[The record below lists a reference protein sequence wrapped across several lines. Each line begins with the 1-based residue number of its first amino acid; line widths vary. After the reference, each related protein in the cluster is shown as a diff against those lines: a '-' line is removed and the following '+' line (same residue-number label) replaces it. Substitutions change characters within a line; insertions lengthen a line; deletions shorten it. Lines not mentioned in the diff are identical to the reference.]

1 MYSRSQN
8 ALILSTTS
16 SFFLW
21 GIIAT
26 IGPLSLSFPFLS
38 GVSVPIRTLILST
51 GPVFVL
57 LGNLSM
63 GYFADR
69 VGRKTVFITT
79 MISYSIGVIA
89 ITFANTLP
97 MLLVGLI
104 LSQFGV
110 GGEEP
115 SSLALVAED
124 FDAKKRASV
133 LTLVANFSNIGSF
146 FISGI
151 FIVAASATTSLTGLF
166 NIIFPSDFA
175 LSDDLFRFVL
185 LLSSIV
191 LVGIMVY
198 SRIRIPES
206 YRWLNY
212 KGRKEQGLK
221 VKQSLNLEGSEN
233 NIQHKS
239 KFISMFFLVSM
250 AISQYL
256 TFGLMAYIIG
266 PTEFS
271 GSESSELIFYALLGA
286 SIAGFIAMPLV
297 SRNRKSYTFYAYM
310 GGFLSMVVIFA
321 LVNYLSN
328 LLIFIPLLIVN
339 MAFSEF
345 AWASRTTLEP
355 ELLAI
360 KHRSFGIGIIRMFP
374 MILYIVSISLTAN
387 FSIYQFILYN
397 LGLWSLGAL
406 GAAIWMFY
414 GTETRNISLD
424 Y

>member
-1 MYSRSQN
+1 MYSRSQRS
-8 ALILSTTS
+8 LILSSTS

-38 GVSVPIRTLILST
+38 GVSVITRTIILST

-57 LGNLSM
+57 VGNLSM
-63 GYFADR
+63 GYLADR
-69 VGRKTVFITT
+69 IGRKTVFITT

-89 ITFANTLP
+89 ITFANNLP
-97 MLLVGLI
+97 VLLIGLV

-115 SSLALVAED
+115 SSIALVAED
-124 FDAKKRASV
+124 FDAKKRASI

-151 FIVAASATTSLTGLF
+151 FIVAASATTSLTGIF
-166 NIIFPSDFA
+166 SIIFPSDFA
-175 LSDDLFRFVL
+175 LSDDLFRLVL

-198 SRIRIPES
+198 SRLRIPES
-206 YRWLNY
+206 FRWLNY
-212 KGRKEQGLK
+212 KGRNEQGSK
-221 VKQSLNLEGSEN
+221 VKSGLNLDGVEEN
-233 NIQHKS
+233 MPMKPG
-239 KFISMFFLVSM
+239 FISMFFLISM

-266 PTEFS
+266 PTEFA
-271 GSESSELIFYALLGA
+271 GSESSVLIFYALLGA
-286 SIAGFIAMPLV
+286 SVAGFIAMPLV

-310 GGFLSMVVIFA
+310 GGFFSMVVIFA

-345 AWASRTTLEP
+345 AWASRTSLEP
-355 ELLAI
+355 ELLATR
-360 KHRSFGIGIIRMFP
+360 HRSFGIGIIRMFP
-374 MILYIVSISLTAN
+374 MVLYIVSISITAN
-387 FSIYQFILYN
+387 FGIYQFILYN

-406 GAAIWMFY
+406 GAIIWRFY

>member
-1 MYSRSQN
+1 MYSRSQKS
-8 ALILSTTS
+8 LILSSTA

-38 GVSVPIRTLILST
+38 NISVTTRTLILST

-57 LGNLSM
+57 VGNLSM
-63 GYFADR
+63 GFLADR
-69 VGRKTVFITT
+69 IGRKTVFIGT
-79 MISYSIGVIA
+79 MVSYSIGVIA
-89 ITFANTLP
+89 ITFANNLP
-97 MLLVGLI
+97 VLLIGLV

-124 FDAKKRASV
+124 FDAKKRASI

-151 FIVAASATTSLTGLF
+151 FIVAASATTSLTPLF
-166 NIIFPSDFA
+166 LKIFPSDFA

-185 LLSSIV
+185 LLSSMV
-191 LVGIMVY
+191 LVGMMVY

-206 YRWLNY
+206 FRWLNH
-212 KGRKEQGLK
+212 KGRNEEGKVVKDDLYLQGKEEYIPIKRSFL
-221 VKQSLNLEGSEN
+221 
-233 NIQHKS
+233 
-239 KFISMFFLVSM
+239 SMFFLISM

-266 PTEFS
+266 PTEFA
-271 GSESSELIFYALLGA
+271 GSESSLLIFYALLGA
-286 SIAGFIAMPLV
+286 SVAGFIAMPLV
-297 SRNRKSYTFYAYM
+297 SRSRKSYTFYAYM
-310 GGFLSMVVIFA
+310 GGFISMAVIFA

-339 MAFSEF
+339 MAFSEL

-360 KHRSFGIGIIRMFP
+360 RYRSFGIGFIRMFP
-374 MILYIVSISLTAN
+374 MILYIVSISLTAS
-387 FSIYQFILYN
+387 FGIYDFILYN
-397 LGLWSLGAL
+397 LGLWSLGAF
-406 GAAIWMFY
+406 GAIIWRFY

>member
-1 MYSRSQN
+1 MYSSSQKS
-8 ALILSTTS
+8 LILSSTS

-38 GVSVPIRTLILST
+38 NVSVTTRTIILSA

-57 LGNLSM
+57 VGNLSM
-63 GYFADR
+63 GFLADR
-69 VGRKTVFITT
+69 IGRKTVFIAT
-79 MISYSIGVIA
+79 MIAYSVGVIA
-89 ITFANTLP
+89 ITFANNLP
-97 MLLVGLI
+97 ILLVGLV

-115 SSLALVAED
+115 SSLALIAED
-124 FDAKKRASV
+124 FDAKRRASI

-151 FIVAASATTSLTGLF
+151 FIVAASATTSLTPLF
-166 NIIFPSDFA
+166 SLIFPSNFA
-175 LSDDLFRFVL
+175 LSDDLFRLVL

-206 YRWLNY
+206 FRWLNY
-212 KGRKEQGLK
+212 KGRKGEGKAVEEGLYLHGTEDYVS
-221 VKQSLNLEGSEN
+221 VKPGFVSL
-233 NIQHKS
+233 
-239 KFISMFFLVSM
+239 FFLVSM

-266 PTEFS
+266 PTEFA
-271 GSESSELIFYALLGA
+271 GESSILIFYALLGA
-286 SIAGFIAMPLV
+286 SVAGFIAMPLV
-297 SRNRKSYTFYAYM
+297 SRNRKSYTFYAYI
-310 GGFLSMVVIFA
+310 GGFFSMVVIFV

-355 ELLAI
+355 ELLATRY
-360 KHRSFGIGIIRMFP
+360 RSFGIGIIRMFP
-374 MILYIVSISLTAN
+374 MVLYIVSISLTAN
-387 FSIYQFILYN
+387 FGIYDFILYN
-397 LGLWSLGAL
+397 LGLWAL
-406 GAAIWMFY
+406 GATGAIIWRFY
-414 GTETRNISLD
+414 GTETKNISLD